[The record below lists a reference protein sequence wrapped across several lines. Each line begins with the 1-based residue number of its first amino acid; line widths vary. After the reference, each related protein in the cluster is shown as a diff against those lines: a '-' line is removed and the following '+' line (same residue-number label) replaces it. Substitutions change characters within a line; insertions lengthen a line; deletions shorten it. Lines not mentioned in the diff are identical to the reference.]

1 MQSRGLFLTGVIVLL
16 VGLVV
21 SCPARVAYRWMV
33 PPAVQLSG
41 LHGSVWSGGASEAA
55 VNGVYLR
62 DVRWRAKPLALLTG
76 KMRYAIEASPISGS
90 IGGTASFFWLGG
102 TLTLT
107 GIRGSLPLQALEHAL
122 GMSGIRGTVN
132 VQLDRLLLSDGFPL
146 AVEGFVEIAN
156 LHVPAIDRASIGG
169 YRAEFFTQES
179 GVGASIEDTDGVVDL
194 AGSLQLA
201 DDRSYQFIAQLAA
214 KPQAPSGVRRQLQF
228 LGSAND
234 RGQHELRLEGRL

>member
-1 MQSRGLFLTGVIVLL
+1 MQSRGLFLTGIIVLL

-21 SCPARVAYRWMV
+21 SFPARVAHRWMA
-33 PPAVQLSG
+33 PPAVLLSG
-41 LHGSVWSGGASEAA
+41 LNGSVWSGSASEAA

-76 KMRYAIEASPISGS
+76 KLRYAIEASPISGF
-90 IGGTASFFWLGG
+90 IDGTAAVGLGG

-107 GIRGSLPLQALEHAL
+107 GVTGSMPLQALEQAL
-122 GMSGIRGTVN
+122 GISGIRGTVN
-132 VQLDRLLLSDGFPL
+132 VQLDRLLLSNGFLL
-146 AVEGFVEIAN
+146 AVEGFVEIAD
-156 LHVPAIDRASIGG
+156 LHVPTIDRASIGG

-179 GVGASIEDTDGVVDL
+179 GVGASIEDTDGVIDL

-214 KPQAPSGVRRQLQF
+214 KPQAPAGVRRQLQF

-234 RGQHELRLEGRL
+234 RGQHELRLEGRF